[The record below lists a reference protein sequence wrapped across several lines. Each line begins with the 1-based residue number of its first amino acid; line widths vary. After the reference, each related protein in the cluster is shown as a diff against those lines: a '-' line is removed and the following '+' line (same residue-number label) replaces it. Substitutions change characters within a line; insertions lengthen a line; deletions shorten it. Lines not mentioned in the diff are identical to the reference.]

1 MGELLPFSMERF
13 DQGWQFYTGHKAKHP
28 ITFYMRNN
36 LFITTSGNVSPVSLT
51 GAIMSLGADRILFA
65 TDYPFD
71 LGPAFRQNLESGILS
86 AADLDKVYRGNAKRV
101 FKLGDPA

>member
-1 MGELLPFSMERF
+1 
-13 DQGWQFYTGHKAKHP
+13 
-28 ITFYMRNN
+28 MRNN

-86 AADLDKVYRGNAKRV
+86 AADLEKLYRGNAKRI
-101 FKLGDPA
+101 FKLGESLIAGVCREQ